1 MSATSRG
8 DLATPGQEHP
18 GTANPQRQGTQYVR
32 SVVAR
37 ASRWDPL
44 VAGRG
49 GSLLQS
55 WRWGEFKGVTG
66 WSPYRPA
73 LYPPGVADA
82 LRDSRSG
89 EGSEPEPLV
98 CGQVLFRSVPRLP
111 VPVSVAYVP
120 RGPVLF
126 PGALRD
132 PYAERAFWRAVHAEC
147 KRRGAIFLKVEP
159 DAPLDAGAPGDHA
172 GERLAALGFRPA
184 GRLQPQRTWVLD
196 LGESEDDLLKGMK
209 PKTRYNIR
217 LAGRRG
223 VQVYPASTMEHLRGF
238 HSLLQVTGERDEFG
252 IHDFRYYEQLWRI
265 FGPEG
270 DNSMLLLLAGH
281 PDEAER
287 AAGPIAGLVAF
298 RFGRQAI
305 YMYGASDNRG
315 REHMPNYLLQ
325 WEAIRWAK
333 ANGCTMYD
341 FWGIPDAPAEES
353 EDGEVSP
360 TNTRSGLGGVYWFKK
375 GFGGRAVDY
384 PGAFDY
390 IYNPLLYRVW
400 LRWRGADL
408 G

>member
-1 MSATSRG
+1 M
-8 DLATPGQEHP
+8 
-18 GTANPQRQGTQYVR
+18 
-32 SVVAR
+32 
-37 ASRWDPL
+37 
-44 VAGRG
+44 
-49 GSLLQS
+49 LQS

-66 WSPYRPA
+66 WSPYRVA

-82 LRDSRSG
+82 LRDSRAG
-89 EGSEPEPLV
+89 QGSEPEPLV
-98 CGQVLFRSVPRLP
+98 CGQVLFRTVPRLP

-120 RGPVLF
+120 RGPVYF
-126 PGALRD
+126 PGSQRD
-132 PYAERAFWRAVHAEC
+132 PYAERAFWRAVHIEC

-159 DAPLDAGAPGDHA
+159 DVPLDADANDNGNQA

-184 GRLQPQRTWVLD
+184 GRLQPQRTWALD
-196 LGESEDDLLKGMK
+196 IAESEDALLKGMK

-223 VQVYPASTMEHLRGF
+223 VQVYRASTMEHLRGF
-238 HSLLQVTGERDEFG
+238 YSLLQVTGERDEFG
-252 IHDFRYYEQLWRI
+252 VHDFYYYEQLWRI

-270 DNSMLLLLAGH
+270 DNSMIVLLAGH

-325 WEAIRWAK
+325 WEAITWAK
-333 ANGCTMYD
+333 EHGCTVYD
-341 FWGIPDAPAEES
+341 FWGIPDAPAEEG
-353 EDGEVSP
+353 EDGAIGTGGEGGDVSP
-360 TNTRSGLGGVYWFKK
+360 TNTRSGLRGVYWFKK
-375 GFGGRAVDY
+375 GFGGRAVEY
-384 PGAFDY
+384 PGAYDY
-390 IYNPLLYRVW
+390 VYNPLLYRLW
-400 LRWRGADL
+400 LRWRGANL